1 LTENKETGSKKL
13 LFCWFC
19 CKSQHEVNCL
29 IAGPSVYICNECVYL
44 CNDILDER
52 AAKKQA
58 GDQTGSEEEQRRD
71 YLRSLETRNINDS
84 IASLEQFRDMLATTQ
99 QWGVDALRE
108 RKVTWAEIGDALG
121 ISREEARKRFGPVRA
136 RINRSGA

>member
-1 LTENKETGSKKL
+1 
-13 LFCWFC
+13 
-19 CKSQHEVNCL
+19 
-29 IAGPSVYICNECVYL
+29 
-44 CNDILDER
+44 
-52 AAKKQA
+52 
-58 GDQTGSEEEQRRD
+58 
-71 YLRSLETRNINDS
+71 
-84 IASLEQFRDMLATTQ
+84 MLATTQ